1 MSKLLVLNMHCWQS
15 LLLRFVLHI
24 RDIINFKLLSLRLT
38 GVETLESVPQNFK
51 RRFHFFN
58 LVSEILVSEIF
69 QNTGFNYWDYRTDLC
84 TSLAKKLQ
92 KVLLHY
98 GNLK

>member
-1 MSKLLVLNMHCWQS
+1 M
-15 LLLRFVLHI
+15 
-24 RDIINFKLLSLRLT
+24 
-38 GVETLESVPQNFK
+38 GVETLEPVPQIFK

-58 LVSEILVSEIF
+58 LVSEIF
-69 QNTGFNYWDYRTDLC
+69 QNTGFNYWYYRTDLC

>member
-1 MSKLLVLNMHCWQS
+1 M
-15 LLLRFVLHI
+15 
-24 RDIINFKLLSLRLT
+24 

-69 QNTGFNYWDYRTDLC
+69 QNTGFNYWYYRTDFF
-84 TSLAKKLQ
+84 TALAKKL
-92 KVLLHY
+92 
-98 GNLK
+98 

>member
-1 MSKLLVLNMHCWQS
+1 MHCWQS

-69 QNTGFNYWDYRTDLC
+69 QNTGFNYWYYRTDFF
-84 TSLAKKLQ
+84 TALAKKL
-92 KVLLHY
+92 
-98 GNLK
+98 